1 MTEQP
6 DTSQAELGLPDEMQD
21 PNDPILAG
29 RPGVS
34 HSRFDSLLGWSR
46 NRLAWIGWLTRRQAR
61 FFLIMLGAS
70 WGVIYESLRVH
81 SWRRTVRYEFL
92 STMNDIIR
100 GGFVATLV
108 AGVLT
113 GVAAVSQV
121 IYWLG
126 LTGLATMTGSI
137 LINVVVREIAPILVG
152 MLLLGRNG
160 MLSTTELGLL
170 TIGGEVRSMQAVGV
184 DPFLLLV
191 MPRTLAFTVAGFTLG
206 ILFSFASLVT
216 GYVMSRLTGVISS
229 PVWTFLDS
237 VVTAM
242 SGLDYIIIP
251 LKFITVGFVVGLG
264 GCLTGLTATRHD
276 TLRSL
281 LPRGFSRGMLIVM
294 VVSVLFS
301 LDL

>member
-1 MTEQP
+1 MNEESSQSAAAPPT
-6 DTSQAELGLPDEMQD
+6 DTTRD
-21 PNDPILAG
+21 PVLAG
-29 RPGVS
+29 QAGGGRGFAPIQW
-34 HSRFDSLLGWSR
+34 SLGKM
-46 NRLAWIGWLTRRQAR
+46 AWIGRLTRRQAR
-61 FFLIMLGAS
+61 FLLIMLGAS
-70 WGVIYESLRVH
+70 WGVIFESFRAH
-81 SWRRTVRYEFL
+81 SWRRTVRYEFI
-92 STMNDIIR
+92 STMNSIIR
-100 GGFVATLV
+100 GGLVATMF

-137 LINVVVREIAPILVG
+137 LINIVVREIAPILVG
-152 MLLLGRNG
+152 VLLLGRNG

-170 TIGGEVRSMQAVGV
+170 SIGGEIRSMQAVGI

-191 MPRTLAFTVAGFTLG
+191 LPRTLAFTVAGFTLG

-216 GYVMSRLTGVISS
+216 GYVMSRMSGVINN
-229 PVWTFLDS
+229 PVWVFLDD
-237 VVTAM
+237 VATAM
-242 SGLDYIIIP
+242 SGTDYIIIP

-264 GCLTGLTATRHD
+264 GCLTGLTATNED
-276 TLRSL
+276 SLRTL

>member
-1 MTEQP
+1 MSEHLPPEPEADNESQEHRLMP
-6 DTSQAELGLPDEMQD
+6 DAHD
-21 PNDPILAG
+21 PLVAG
-29 RPGVS
+29 RRARRVS
-34 HSRFDSLLGWSR
+34 VLEWGQRK
-46 NRLAWIGWLTRRQAR
+46 LAWIGRLTRRQAR
-61 FFLIMLGAS
+61 FMLIMLGAS
-70 WGVIYESLRVH
+70 WGVIYESFRAH
-81 SWRRTVRYEFL
+81 SWRRTVRYEFV
-92 STMNDIIR
+92 STMNSIIR
-100 GGFVATLV
+100 GGLVATLF

-113 GVAAVSQV
+113 GLAAVSQV

-126 LTGLATMTGSI
+126 LTGLAKMTGSI

-152 MLLLGRNG
+152 VLLLGRNG

-170 TIGGEVRSMQAVGV
+170 TIGGEIRSMQAVGV

-216 GYVMSRLTGVISS
+216 GYVMSRISGVITN
-229 PVWTFLDS
+229 PVWTFFDD

-242 SGLDYIIIP
+242 SGADYVVIP

-264 GCLTGLTATRHD
+264 GCLTGLTATNTD

-301 LDL
+301 LEL

>member
-1 MTEQP
+1 MSESDSQSPQSTAQP
-6 DTSQAELGLPDEMQD
+6 TDTTRD
-21 PNDPILAG
+21 PVLAG
-29 RPGVS
+29 QTEEKR
-34 HSRFDSLLGWSR
+34 RFSPVQWALGK
-46 NRLAWIGWLTRRQAR
+46 LAWIGRLTRRQAR
-61 FFLIMLGAS
+61 FLLIMLGAS
-70 WGVIYESLRVH
+70 WGVIFESFRSH
-81 SWRRTVRYEFL
+81 SWRRTVRYEFIT
-92 STMNDIIR
+92 TMNNIIR
-100 GGFVATLV
+100 GGLVATMF

-152 MLLLGRNG
+152 VLLLGRNG

-170 TIGGEVRSMQAVGV
+170 SIGGEIRSMQAVGI

-191 MPRTLAFTVAGFTLG
+191 LPRTLAFTVAGFTLG

-216 GYVMSRLTGVISS
+216 GYVMSRMSGVINN
-229 PVWTFLDS
+229 PVWVFLDD
-237 VVTAM
+237 VATAM
-242 SGLDYIIIP
+242 SGTDYIIIP

-264 GCLTGLTATRHD
+264 GCLTGLTATNED
-276 TLRSL
+276 SLRTL
-281 LPRGFSRGMLIVM
+281 LPRGFSHGMLIVM

-301 LDL
+301 LDM

>member
-1 MTEQP
+1 V
-6 DTSQAELGLPDEMQD
+6 
-21 PNDPILAG
+21 LAG
-29 RPGVS
+29 QTGQGRLFAPVQWG
-34 HSRFDSLLGWSR
+34 LGK
-46 NRLAWIGWLTRRQAR
+46 LAWIGRLTRRQAR
-61 FFLIMLGAS
+61 FLLIMLGAS
-70 WGVIYESLRVH
+70 WGVIFESFRAH
-81 SWRRTVRYEFL
+81 SWRRTVRYEFI
-92 STMNDIIR
+92 STMNNIIR
-100 GGFVATLV
+100 GGLVATMF

-113 GVAAVSQV
+113 GLAAVSQV

-137 LINVVVREIAPILVG
+137 LINIVVREIAPILVG
-152 MLLLGRNG
+152 VLLLGRNG

-170 TIGGEVRSMQAVGV
+170 SIGGEIRSMQAVGI

-191 MPRTLAFTVAGFTLG
+191 LPRTLAFTVAGFTLG

-216 GYVMSRLTGVISS
+216 GYVMSRMSGVINN
-229 PVWTFLDS
+229 PVWAFLDD
-237 VVTAM
+237 VATAM
-242 SGLDYIIIP
+242 SGTDYVIIP

-264 GCLTGLTATRHD
+264 GCLTGLTATNED
-276 TLRSL
+276 SLRTL

>member
-1 MTEQP
+1 MNEESSQSSAAPPT
-6 DTSQAELGLPDEMQD
+6 DTTRD
-21 PNDPILAG
+21 PVLAG
-29 RPGVS
+29 QAGGGRGFAPIQW
-34 HSRFDSLLGWSR
+34 LLGKM
-46 NRLAWIGWLTRRQAR
+46 AWIGRLTRRQAR
-61 FFLIMLGAS
+61 FLLIMLGAS
-70 WGVIYESLRVH
+70 WGVIFESFRAH
-81 SWRRTVRYEFL
+81 SWRRTVRYEFI
-92 STMNDIIR
+92 STMNSIIR
-100 GGFVATLV
+100 GGLVATMF

-137 LINVVVREIAPILVG
+137 LINIVVREIAPILVG
-152 MLLLGRNG
+152 VLLLGRNG

-170 TIGGEVRSMQAVGV
+170 SIGGEIRSMQAVGI

-191 MPRTLAFTVAGFTLG
+191 LPRTLAFTVAGFTLG

-216 GYVMSRLTGVISS
+216 GYVMSRMSGVINN
-229 PVWTFLDS
+229 PVWAFLDD
-237 VVTAM
+237 VATAM
-242 SGLDYIIIP
+242 SGTDYIIIP

-264 GCLTGLTATRHD
+264 GCLTGLTATNED
-276 TLRSL
+276 SLRTL

>member
-1 MTEQP
+1 MSEETAQSP
-6 DTSQAELGLPDEMQD
+6 QSAAPPTDTTRD
-21 PNDPILAG
+21 PVLAG
-29 RPGVS
+29 QTGGRVFAPIQWA
-34 HSRFDSLLGWSR
+34 LGKM
-46 NRLAWIGWLTRRQAR
+46 AWTGRLTRRQAR
-61 FFLIMLGAS
+61 FLLIMLGAS
-70 WGVIYESLRVH
+70 WGVIFESFRAH
-81 SWRRTVRYEFL
+81 SWRRTVRYEFI
-92 STMNDIIR
+92 STMNSIIR
-100 GGFVATLV
+100 GGLIATMF

-170 TIGGEVRSMQAVGV
+170 SIGGEIRSMQAVGI

-191 MPRTLAFTVAGFTLG
+191 LPRTLAFTVAGFTLG

-216 GYVMSRLTGVISS
+216 GYVMSRMSGVINN
-229 PVWTFLDS
+229 PVWVFLDD
-237 VVTAM
+237 VATAM
-242 SGLDYIIIP
+242 SGTDYVIIP

-264 GCLTGLTATRHD
+264 GCLTGLTATNED
-276 TLRSL
+276 SLRTL

>member
-1 MTEQP
+1 MSESDPGPAQTP
-6 DTSQAELGLPDEMQD
+6 PPPTDTTRD
-21 PNDPILAG
+21 PVLAG
-29 RPGVS
+29 QTERGTAVAPAQWAVGK
-34 HSRFDSLLGWSR
+34 LGWLGR
-46 NRLAWIGWLTRRQAR
+46 LTRRQAR
-61 FFLIMLGAS
+61 FLLIMLGAS
-70 WGVIYESLRVH
+70 WGVIFESFRAH
-81 SWRRTVRYEFL
+81 SWRRTVRYEFI
-92 STMNDIIR
+92 STMNNIIR
-100 GGFVATLV
+100 GGLIATMF

-170 TIGGEVRSMQAVGV
+170 SIGGEIRSMQAVGI

-191 MPRTLAFTVAGFTLG
+191 LPRTLAFTVAGFTLG

-216 GYVMSRLTGVISS
+216 GYVMSRLSGVINN
-229 PVWTFLDS
+229 PVWVFLDD
-237 VVTAM
+237 VATAM
-242 SGLDYIIIP
+242 SGTDYIIIP

-264 GCLTGLTATRHD
+264 GCITGLTATNED
-276 TLRSL
+276 SLRTL

-301 LDL
+301 LDI

>member
-1 MTEQP
+1 MSETDQQAPQP
-6 DTSQAELGLPDEMQD
+6 LPPPTDTTRD
-21 PNDPILAG
+21 PVLAG
-29 RPGVS
+29 QTGQGRLFAPVQWG
-34 HSRFDSLLGWSR
+34 LGK
-46 NRLAWIGWLTRRQAR
+46 LAWIGRLTRRQAR
-61 FFLIMLGAS
+61 FLLIMLGAS
-70 WGVIYESLRVH
+70 WGVIFESFRGH
-81 SWRRTVRYEFL
+81 SWRRTVRYEFI
-92 STMNDIIR
+92 STMNNIIR
-100 GGFVATLV
+100 GGLVATMF

-113 GVAAVSQV
+113 GLAAVSQV

-137 LINVVVREIAPILVG
+137 LINIVVREIAPILVG
-152 MLLLGRNG
+152 VLLLGRNG

-170 TIGGEVRSMQAVGV
+170 SIGGEIRSMQAVGI

-191 MPRTLAFTVAGFTLG
+191 LPRTLAFTVAGFTLG

-216 GYVMSRLTGVISS
+216 GYVMSRMSGVINN
-229 PVWTFLDS
+229 PVWAFLDD
-237 VVTAM
+237 VATAM
-242 SGLDYIIIP
+242 SGTDYVIIP

-264 GCLTGLTATRHD
+264 GCLTGLTATNED
-276 TLRSL
+276 SLRTL

>member
-1 MTEQP
+1 MSEENSQSTQSSAP
-6 DTSQAELGLPDEMQD
+6 PTDTTRDPVLAGQAEGGRVFA
-21 PNDPILAG
+21 PIQWAFG
-29 RPGVS
+29 KVG
-34 HSRFDSLLGWSR
+34 
-46 NRLAWIGWLTRRQAR
+46 WIGRLTRRQAR
-61 FFLIMLGAS
+61 FLLIMLGAS
-70 WGVIYESLRVH
+70 WGVIFESFRAH
-81 SWRRTVRYEFL
+81 SWRRTVRYEFI
-92 STMNDIIR
+92 STMNSIIR
-100 GGFVATLV
+100 GGLVATMF

-137 LINVVVREIAPILVG
+137 LINIVVREIAPILVG
-152 MLLLGRNG
+152 VLLLGRNG

-170 TIGGEVRSMQAVGV
+170 SIGGEIRSMQAVGI

-191 MPRTLAFTVAGFTLG
+191 LPRTLAFTVAGFTLG

-216 GYVMSRLTGVISS
+216 GYVMSRMSGVINN
-229 PVWTFLDS
+229 PVWVFLDD
-237 VVTAM
+237 VATAM
-242 SGLDYIIIP
+242 SGTDYIIIP

-264 GCLTGLTATRHD
+264 GCLTGLTATNED
-276 TLRSL
+276 SLRTL

>member
-1 MTEQP
+1 MSETEHQVTQSVP
-6 DTSQAELGLPDEMQD
+6 PPTDTTRD
-21 PNDPILAG
+21 PVLAG
-29 RPGVS
+29 QTGGG
-34 HSRFDSLLGWSR
+34 RFFAPVQWGLGK
-46 NRLAWIGWLTRRQAR
+46 LAWIGRLTRRQAR
-61 FFLIMLGAS
+61 FLLIMLGAS
-70 WGVIYESLRVH
+70 WGVIFESFRAH
-81 SWRRTVRYEFL
+81 SWRRTVRYEFI
-92 STMNDIIR
+92 STMNNIIR
-100 GGFVATLV
+100 GGLVATMF

-137 LINVVVREIAPILVG
+137 LINIVVREIAPILVG
-152 MLLLGRNG
+152 VLLLGRNG

-170 TIGGEVRSMQAVGV
+170 SIGGEIRSMQAVGI

-191 MPRTLAFTVAGFTLG
+191 LPRTLAFTVAGFTLG

-216 GYVMSRLTGVISS
+216 GYVMSRMSGVINN
-229 PVWTFLDS
+229 PVWVFLDD
-237 VVTAM
+237 VATAM
-242 SGLDYIIIP
+242 SGTDYIIIP

-264 GCLTGLTATRHD
+264 GCLTGLTATNED
-276 TLRSL
+276 SLRTL

>member
-1 MTEQP
+1 MSETDTQP
-6 DTSQAELGLPDEMQD
+6 PQSAPPPTDTTRD
-21 PNDPILAG
+21 PVLAG
-29 RPGVS
+29 QTGEG
-34 HSRFDSLLGWSR
+34 RFFTPVQWGLGK
-46 NRLAWIGWLTRRQAR
+46 LAWIGRLTRRQAR
-61 FFLIMLGAS
+61 FLLIMLGAS
-70 WGVIYESLRVH
+70 WGVIFESFRAH
-81 SWRRTVRYEFL
+81 SWRRTVRYEFI
-92 STMNDIIR
+92 STMNNIIR
-100 GGFVATLV
+100 GGLVATMF

-137 LINVVVREIAPILVG
+137 LINIVVREIAPILVG
-152 MLLLGRNG
+152 VLLLGRNG

-170 TIGGEVRSMQAVGV
+170 SIGGEIRSMQAVGI

-191 MPRTLAFTVAGFTLG
+191 LPRTLAFTVAGFTLG

-216 GYVMSRLTGVISS
+216 GYVMSRMSGVINN
-229 PVWTFLDS
+229 PIWVFLDD
-237 VVTAM
+237 VATAM
-242 SGLDYIIIP
+242 SGTDYIVIP

-264 GCLTGLTATRHD
+264 GCLTGLTATNED
-276 TLRSL
+276 SLRTL

>member
-1 MTEQP
+1 MSETDPQAPQP
-6 DTSQAELGLPDEMQD
+6 LPPPTDTTRD
-21 PNDPILAG
+21 PVLAG
-29 RPGVS
+29 QTGQGGFFAPVQWG
-34 HSRFDSLLGWSR
+34 LGK
-46 NRLAWIGWLTRRQAR
+46 LAWIGRLTRRQAR
-61 FFLIMLGAS
+61 FLLIMLGAS
-70 WGVIYESLRVH
+70 WGVIFESFRAH
-81 SWRRTVRYEFL
+81 SWRRTVRYEFV
-92 STMNDIIR
+92 STMNNIIR
-100 GGFVATLV
+100 GGLIATMF

-113 GVAAVSQV
+113 GLAAVSQV

-152 MLLLGRNG
+152 VLLLGRNG

-170 TIGGEVRSMQAVGV
+170 SIGGEIRSMQAVGI

-191 MPRTLAFTVAGFTLG
+191 LPRTLAFTVAGFTLG
-206 ILFSFASLVT
+206 ILFSFSSLVT
-216 GYVMSRLTGVISS
+216 GYVMSRMSGVINN
-229 PVWTFLDS
+229 PVWVFLDD
-237 VVTAM
+237 VATAM
-242 SGLDYIIIP
+242 SGTDYVIIP

-264 GCLTGLTATRHD
+264 GCLTGLTATSED
-276 TLRSL
+276 SLRTL

>member
-1 MTEQP
+1 MTRAPTPQ
-6 DTSQAELGLPDEMQD
+6 DHDDLPDEAETHVHGLHERE
-21 PNDPILAG
+21 P
-29 RPGVS
+29 
-34 HSRFDSLLGWSR
+34 WSVQR
-46 NRLAWIGWLTRRQAR
+46 VLRWARRRLAWMGHLARRQAR
-61 FFLIMLGAS
+61 FLLIMLGAC
-70 WGVIYESLRVH
+70 WGVLFESLRVY
-81 SWRRTVRYEFL
+81 SWRRTVRYEFV
-92 STMNDIIR
+92 STMNSIIR
-100 GGFVATLV
+100 GGLFATMF
-108 AGVLT
+108 AGILT

-152 MLLLGRNG
+152 ILLLGRNG

-170 TIGGEVRSMQAVGV
+170 TLGGEIRSMQAVGV

-191 MPRTLAFTVAGFTLG
+191 MPRTLAFTVGGFTLG
-206 ILFSFASLVT
+206 ILFSCASLVT
-216 GYVMSRLTGVISS
+216 GYIMSRLSGVITD
-229 PVWTFLDS
+229 PVWTFFS
-237 VVTAM
+237 NVAAAM
-242 SGLDYIIIP
+242 SRSDYVIIP

-264 GCLTGLTATRHD
+264 GCLTGLTATNSD

-301 LDL
+301 LEL